1 MKLKIVACVCLLVGA
16 FSCTMLQKIGGE
28 TETIE
33 KLQKASTK
41 ILTDAGNVIDG
52 DTVRIYSKDS
62 SAVQTI
68 YLQQNTLHIDSR
80 VHIDPK
86 TLTAL
91 RLARLIEQM
100 NRREKR
106 TIQRTIKR
114 QKSHE

>member
-1 MKLKIVACVCLLVGA
+1 MKLKIVACVCLLIGA
-16 FSCTMLQKIGGE
+16 FSCTMLQRIGGE
-28 TETIE
+28 TEAVE
-33 KLQKASTK
+33 KLQQASTK
-41 ILTDAGNVIDG
+41 ILTDAGSVIDG
-52 DTVRIYSKDS
+52 DTVHVYSKDS

-68 YLQQNTLHIDSR
+68 YLRENTLHINSR
-80 VHIDPK
+80 VNIDPK

-106 TIQRTIKR
+106 VIQRTIKH